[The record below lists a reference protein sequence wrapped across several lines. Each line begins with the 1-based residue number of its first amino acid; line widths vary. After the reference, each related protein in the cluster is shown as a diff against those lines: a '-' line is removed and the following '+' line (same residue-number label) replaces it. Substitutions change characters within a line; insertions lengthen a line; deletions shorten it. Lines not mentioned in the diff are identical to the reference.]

1 MARGGSDDDG
11 IERRVRRPP
20 DVAIA
25 PSDGDAIVAERFQPR
40 RGRVRQRFDNF
51 DSIVARVDP
60 NGEDAVFESFGTDSW
75 IRYLDEENDNLVIST
90 DLSFSV
96 HRLPTVMTALKT
108 MESRK
113 SPEHSK
119 LHYDPLRPV
128 RRRLDLG

>member
-1 MARGGSDDDG
+1 NDAQVDRT
-11 IERRVRRPP
+11 
-20 DVAIA
+20 
-25 PSDGDAIVAERFQPR
+25 SDGPGERWHLVAVDHAFAE
-40 RGRVRQRFDNF
+40 DLINA
-51 DSIVARVDP
+51 VARVDP